1 MKNLVVGAGLTGSV
15 IANLIA
21 NKWGEKVTVI
31 DKNNFVGGNINDYV
45 DEQTQIHVHRFG
57 PHIFHT
63 NSERVWNYLSKF
75 TSWHEYSFE
84 PNVVI
89 KGKKVTLPFNLNT
102 IKQCFDEQTADK
114 YIKKLVDTYG
124 MEHKVPILE
133 LKQTDDEDLKFI
145 ADFVYKYVFEGYT
158 MKQWGLK
165 PEEIDPSITARVP
178 VFISYDNRYF
188 QDKYQAIPKNGYT
201 EMVQNILN
209 NKNIEVRL
217 NTKYQDLNESFD
229 RIFYT
234 GSIDEFFDYK
244 YGMLPYRSL
253 TFDIE
258 THNCEYYQPTA
269 MVNYP
274 CDNDFTRITEHKHF
288 LSEKSEKTIISKEF
302 SHAFELGKNERYYPI
317 KSDVNAELY
326 DKYLNDVKQQKNTYF
341 LGRLGAYK
349 YYNMDQ
355 AVLAALEFF
364 ESINKEIYKHK

>member
-1 MKNLVVGAGLTGSV
+1 MKNIVVGAGLTGSV

-21 NKWGEKVTVI
+21 NKLGEKVTVI

-63 NSERVWNYLSKF
+63 NSERVWQYLSQF
-75 TSWHEYSFE
+75 TDWHEYSFE

-89 KGKKVTLPFNLNT
+89 KGQKVTLPFNLNT
-102 IKQCFDEQTADK
+102 IKQCFDEQTAEK
-114 YIKKLVDTYG
+114 YIKKLVETYG
-124 MEHKVPILE
+124 MEHKIPILE
-133 LKQTDDEDLKFI
+133 LKQADDEDLKFI

-158 MKQWGLK
+158 VKQWGLK

-201 EMVQNILN
+201 EMVKNILN
-209 NKNIEVRL
+209 HKNIEVCL
-217 NTKYQDLNESFD
+217 NTKYHELTEKFD

-234 GSIDEFFDYK
+234 GSIDEFFNYK

-258 THNCEYYQPTA
+258 TIDCEYYQPTA

-288 LSEKSEKTIISKEF
+288 LNEKSKKTVISKEY
-302 SHAFELGKNERYYPI
+302 SQEFELGKNERYYPI
-317 KSDVNAELY
+317 KSYENANLY
-326 DKYLNDVKQQKNTYF
+326 EKYLNDTKHLKNTYF

-364 ESINKEIYKHK
+364 DNFNNSI

>member
-1 MKNLVVGAGLTGSV
+1 MKNIVVGAGLTGSV

-21 NKWGEKVTVI
+21 ESGEKVTVI

-45 DEQTQIHVHRFG
+45 DEQTKIHVHRFG

-63 NSERVWNYLSKF
+63 NSEHVWQYLSQF
-75 TSWHEYSFE
+75 TDWHEYSFE

-89 KGKKVTLPFNLNT
+89 KGQKVTLPFNLNT
-102 IKQCFDEQTADK
+102 IKQCFDEQTAEK
-114 YIKKLVDTYG
+114 YIKKLVETYG
-124 MEHKVPILE
+124 MEHKIPILE
-133 LKQTDDEDLKFI
+133 LKQADDEDLKFI

-158 MKQWGLK
+158 VKQWGLK

-201 EMVQNILN
+201 EMVKNILN
-209 NKNIEVRL
+209 HKNIEVCL
-217 NTKYQDLNESFD
+217 NTKYQDLTENFD

-234 GSIDEFFDYK
+234 GSIDEFFNYK

-258 THNCEYYQPTA
+258 TLDCEYYQPTA

-274 CDNDFTRITEHKHF
+274 CDNNFTRITEHKHF
-288 LSEKSEKTIISKEF
+288 LNEKSKKTVISKEY
-302 SHAFELGKNERYYPI
+302 SQEFELGKNERYYPI
-317 KSDVNAELY
+317 KNYENANLY
-326 DKYLNDVKQQKNTYF
+326 EKYLNDTKQLKNTYF

-364 ESINKEIYKHK
+364 DNMVLLLKI